1 MLARVAE
8 AEGSGANP
16 TMRPPNAWQPS
27 PSEPALLYR
36 GADQFD
42 AANSLP
48 VQAYCPWSALAH
60 PTIIGIVFQ
69 QSFPSHAATAVLA
82 NGT

>member
-27 PSEPALLYR
+27 PGGPALLYR
-36 GADQFD
+36 GADQFV
-42 AANSLP
+42 AANGLP
-48 VQAYCPWSALAH
+48 LRPDCPWSALTH
-60 PTIIGIVFQ
+60 PTTNAIVARKR
-69 QSFPSHAATAVLA
+69 SFLKPLPRR
-82 NGT
+82 

>member
-1 MLARVAE
+1 MFARVAE

-27 PSEPALLYR
+27 PGGPALLSR
-36 GADQFD
+36 GADQFG
-42 AANSLP
+42 AANSRP
-48 VQAYCPWSALAH
+48 IQAYCPWSALAH
-60 PTIIGIVFQ
+60 PTTIGIVFQ
-69 QSFPSHAATAVLA
+69 QSFLSHAATTVVA

>member
-16 TMRPPNAWQPS
+16 TRRPPHAWPPS
-27 PSEPALLYR
+27 PGGPALLYR
-36 GADQFD
+36 GADQFA
-42 AANSLP
+42 AANSRP
-48 VQAYCPWSALAH
+48 IQAYCPWSALAH

-69 QSFPSHAATAVLA
+69 QSFPSHAAPAVVG

>member
-1 MLARVAE
+1 MLAHRRSRRQRGESDNPAAE
-8 AEGSGANP
+8 CLAAVS
-16 TMRPPNAWQPS
+16 RPGV
-27 PSEPALLYR
+27 LYR

-48 VQAYCPWSALAH
+48 VQAYCPWFALAH

-69 QSFPSHAATAVLA
+69 QSLLSHAATAVVA